1 MDKIEHND
9 DWRIR
14 FRELAVKIESR
25 ISALESSRKDWRS
38 WALRFYK
45 MVKTP
50 PYTPEDAVKT
60 IMFMEEFDLFC
71 EEDNAQPTQHWRP
84 IEEFN
89 GDTFTIMTNGI
100 PEGTEVVKYKGEIP
114 AWARWWM
121 PLPTTPR

>member
-14 FRELAVKIESR
+14 FREVAIKIEAR
-25 ISALESSRKDWRS
+25 IEALERSRKEWKT
-38 WALRFYK
+38 WALRFCK
-45 MVKTP
+45 MTQSP

-60 IMFMEEFDLFC
+60 IMLMEEFELFR
-71 EEDNAQPTQHWRP
+71 EEDDTKPTQYWRP
-84 IEEFN
+84 IEAFN
-89 GDTFTIMTNGI
+89 GEMFSIMTNGI
-100 PEGTEVVKYKGEIP
+100 PEGTEIVKYKGEVP